1 MTETNSEENQ
11 NKVSTLTGNKS
22 LPNNLS
28 KSYTKCMQKL
38 YKTLTLYI
46 FCIQRLHKSKFCK
59 IMNVQKMYIKFP
71 HMYNN
76 VQTVQ
81 NLYKVQTQSGL
92 KLEMYA
98 FCICYTKC
106 IHYTKC
112 IQILFESYMRLL
124 MYVFCMYENSVFF
137 TFQIF
142 VSTMTGGTTPFSIL
156 FHVFVKFQE

>member
-22 LPNNLS
+22 L
-28 KSYTKCMQKL
+28 TKKFVQKL
-38 YKTLTLYI
+38 YKRYAKIIQTLTLYI
-46 FCIQRLHKSKFCK
+46 FCIQRLHKSEFCK
-59 IMNVQKMYIKFP
+59 IMNVQNMYIKFP

-81 NLYKVQTQSGL
+81 NLYKVQTKSGL

-98 FCICYTKC
+98 FCIYYTKC
-106 IHYTKC
+106 IHYTIC

-124 MYVFCMYENSVFF
+124 MYVFCMYKNSIFF

-142 VSTMTGGTTPFSIL
+142 VSTMTDTMTPFSVL